1 MKKFFILWSS
11 QAASLFGSAVVNFA
25 LAWYLTRETGSA
37 TVLATALIVAMIPQI
52 VLGPFIGPLVDRWDR
67 KKIMIF
73 ADLYVMLLTVVLVVL
88 FYSGN
93 IQIWHIYLIM
103 IGRAIGET
111 FQFPALGAS
120 IPMIVPEEHLVRANG
135 LFQML
140 QSAIKIVAPPAGAF
154 LMEALPMQGVLS
166 VDIITAII
174 AVACLLPLVIPQ
186 PERTTLTDKASHFG
200 DMKQG
205 FHYIWSR
212 PGLVMLIS
220 MVALLIFFVA
230 PASSLIP
237 VLVNEHLEGD
247 VLKLGWLTSASG
259 IGGVLGGLL
268 LGVWGGFKKRMRT
281 AFLGFF
287 IMIPCSVGIGFS
299 FPAIFYTTTVPAM
312 LFMGVGLAL
321 VNAPLGAIM
330 NSVIAKD
337 MQGRVF
343 SLYGSIVTAAFPLGL
358 VIGGPVADAL
368 GIRSLYFIA
377 SVAWLVIL
385 CLFSLSKSLMD
396 LENQKAAEKPAA
408 INASS

>member
-1 MKKFFILWSS
+1 MRKFFVLWSS

-37 TVLATALIVAMIPQI
+37 TILATALMVAMIPQI
-52 VLGPFIGPLVDRWDR
+52 VLGPFIGPFIDRWSR

-73 ADLYVMLLTVVLVVL
+73 ADLYVMLLTLVLVVL
-88 FYSGN
+88 FYTN
-93 IQIWHIYLIM
+93 NVQIWHIYVIM
-103 IGRAIGET
+103 IGRAIGES

-120 IPMIVPEEHLVRANG
+120 IPMIVPEKHLVRANG
-135 LFQML
+135 LYQML
-140 QSAIKIVAPPAGAF
+140 QYAIKIVAPIAGAF

-174 AVACLLPLVIPQ
+174 AVACLLPLGIPQ
-186 PERTTLTDKASHFG
+186 PPPATLTAKANYFG

-205 FHYIWSR
+205 FRYVWSR
-212 PGLVMLIS
+212 PGLVMLIGL
-220 MVALLIFFVA
+220 VAALMFFTAA
-230 PASSLIP
+230 PANLMP

-247 VLKLGWLTSASG
+247 VVKLGWLGSTSG
-259 IGGVLGGLL
+259 IGGILGGLA
-268 LGVWGGFKKRMRT
+268 LGVWGGFKKRMWT
-281 AFLGFF
+281 AFLGFL
-287 IMIPCSVGIGFS
+287 IMIPCSVGLGLTS
-299 FPAIFYTTTVPAM
+299 PTIFYTATVPAM

-321 VNAPLGAIM
+321 VNAPLTAIM

-343 SLYGSIVTAAFPLGL
+343 SLYGSIVMAVMPLGL

-377 SVAWLVIL
+377 SGSWLVIL
-385 CLFSLSKSLMD
+385 PLAMLSKPLMD
-396 LENQKAAEKPAA
+396 LENQPPE
-408 INASS
+408 

>member
-1 MKKFFILWSS
+1 LKKFFVLWSS

-37 TVLATALIVAMIPQI
+37 TILATALMVAMIPQI
-52 VLGPFIGPLVDRWDR
+52 VLGPFVGPLIDRWDR

-73 ADLYVMLLTVVLVVL
+73 ADLYVMLLTVVLVAL
-88 FYSGN
+88 FYTGS

-103 IGRAIGET
+103 IGRAIGES

-120 IPMIVPEEHLVRANG
+120 IPMIVPEKQLVRANG

-174 AVACLLPLVIPQ
+174 AVACLLPLGIPR
-186 PERTTLTDKASHFG
+186 PERVTLTDKASHID

-205 FHYIWSR
+205 FRYIWER
-212 PGLVMLIS
+212 RGLVMLIG
-220 MVALLIFFVA
+220 MMALLIFFTAA
-230 PASSLIP
+230 PASLMP

-247 VLKLGWLTSASG
+247 VVKLGWLSSAQGMGG
-259 IGGVLGGLL
+259 ILGGLA
-268 LGVWGGFKKRMRT
+268 LGVWGGFKKRIWT

-287 IMIPCSVGIGFS
+287 IMIPCSVGAGLTS
-299 FPAIFYTTTVPAM
+299 PAIFYTTTVPAM

-321 VNAPLGAIM
+321 VSAPLTAIM
-330 NSVIAKD
+330 NSVIARD

-358 VIGGPVADAL
+358 VIGGPVADWL

-377 SVAWLVIL
+377 SGAWLVIL

-396 LENQKAAEKPAA
+396 LENQRAE
-408 INASS
+408 

>member
-1 MKKFFILWSS
+1 MKKFFVLWSS

-37 TVLATALIVAMIPQI
+37 TILATALMVAIIPQI
-52 VLGPFIGPLVDRWDR
+52 VLGPFVGPLVDRWDR

-73 ADLYVMLLTVVLVVL
+73 ADLYVMLLTLVLVVL
-88 FYSGN
+88 FYTGN

-103 IGRAIGET
+103 IGRAIGES

-186 PERTTLTDKASHFG
+186 PPRTTLAVKPDYFG

-205 FHYIWSR
+205 FRYIWSR

-237 VLVNEHLEGD
+237 ILVNEYLGGD
-247 VLKLGWLTSASG
+247 VVKLGWLGSANG
-259 IGGVLGGLL
+259 IGGILGGLA
-268 LGVWGGFKKRMRT
+268 LGVWGGFKKRMWT
-281 AFLGFF
+281 AFLGFL
-287 IMIPCSVGIGFS
+287 IMIPCSVGLGLTS
-299 FPAIFYTTTVPAM
+299 PDIFYATTVPAM
-312 LFMGVGLAL
+312 LFMGAGLTL
-321 VNAPLGAIM
+321 VNAPLGAIL
-330 NSVIAKD
+330 NSVVAKD

-343 SLYGSIVTAAFPLGL
+343 ALYGSIITAAVPLGL
-358 VIGGPVADAL
+358 VIGGPVADWL

-377 SVAWLVIL
+377 SGAWLVII

-396 LENQKAAEKPAA
+396 LENQKVEEQPAVE
-408 INASS
+408 S